1 MTVETPEPT
10 PSPEPPPSRPT
21 ESTERA
27 LLDRYLGPIA
37 PSKMSRRTENLRRA
51 LRGWTRRRATRYWL
65 ALLVLGVLG
74 LSAVAYGMAQ
84 RRRLARAVAA
94 AAELFYAA
102 KTLELE
108 VNGLKLTAD
117 QRQAYTARQ
126 AELEKRYWDYLE
138 ELGIYGDGTAPRT
151 RLIYQVVHR
160 FGETEV
166 GVPRPF
172 LRDVERRI
180 ELWKRTGR
188 LDSSVARAQAAAY
201 GPRAAAILLEH
212 DLAPDF
218 FYLAFQESEFKL
230 EAVGRRTRFG
240 IAKGMW
246 QLIPGTAR
254 EYGLHTGPLVAVP
267 RPDPLDERHD
277 FEKSTRAA
285 ARYVRD
291 LYTTDAQASGLLV
304 MASYNWG
311 QTRVLRLLRSM
322 PPSPKDRN
330 FWTLLAKYRDRLP
343 GETYDYV
350 ISIVAA
356 AVVDRDPALFGF
368 EFAPLLPA
376 TDALGGAEGVG
387 ASAGDGAAI
396 VP

>member
-1 MTVETPEPT
+1 MIPDDPDPVPP
-10 PSPEPPPSRPT
+10 PEPPASRPT
-21 ESTERA
+21 TSEHE
-27 LLDRYLGPIA
+27 LLDRYLGDVA
-37 PSKMSRRTENLRRA
+37 PSMMSRRTEKLRQV
-51 LRGWTRRRATRYWL
+51 LRGWTRRRATRYWVALL
-65 ALLVLGVLG
+65 ALAAVGVG
-74 LSAVAYGMAQ
+74 AVGYGRAQ
-84 RRRLARAVAA
+84 RRRLERAVAA

-102 KTLELE
+102 KALELE
-108 VNGLKLTAD
+108 VARLKLTAEEREA
-117 QRQAYTARQ
+117 QRARQ
-126 AELEKRYWDYLE
+126 ADLEKRYWDYLE
-138 ELGIYGDGTAPRT
+138 ELGIYGEGTPPRT

-166 GVPRPF
+166 GVPKPF

-180 ELWKRTGR
+180 ELWKETGR

-218 FYLAFQESEFKL
+218 FYVAFQESEFKVD
-230 EAVGRRTRFG
+230 AVGPRTRFG

-277 FEKSTRAA
+277 FEKSTGAA
-285 ARYVRD
+285 ASYLRD

-311 QTRVLRLLRSM
+311 QTRILRLLRSM

-330 FWTLLAKYRDRLP
+330 YWTLLAQYRDRIP
-343 GETYDYV
+343 DETYHYV

-368 EFAPLLPA
+368 RFAPLLPA
-376 TDALGGAEGVG
+376 METVVEADAVPAGG
-387 ASAGDGAAI
+387 
-396 VP
+396 